1 MVTFLSMLN
10 LTNVICPS
18 FKNVTNRAINNLTIV
33 LSSVQSVARF
43 ISDFFFGEYFRIVRE
58 AKIEQLWL
66 GPVT

>member
-33 LSSVQSVARF
+33 LSSVQSVLF
-43 ISDFFFGEYFRIVRE
+43 LNFFGGYFRIVRE
-58 AKIEQLWL
+58 TKIEQFWL